1 MRHTVTRVT
10 RSSPRA
16 PKQPQ
21 STGSG
26 RRTARATSDEVGEEE
41 HQRQRGDDDERRA
54 GREQQPGAEG
64 DLDPRDEAS
73 HDRRVDGPSGTSSA
87 VNARSTDAGSRS
99 LATPLTSSTAA
110 HVRTGRSRAL
120 GIPALSPSRAYSVA
134 MTTIWE
140 DLRDPPSRAARWRAT
155 LRKQPSAFLLA
166 VQILVILL
174 LPVLESSDW
183 GRAVISLL
191 SLSAVITAVFTVRST
206 PALTWLSVTLALPAA
221 VFEVWSLVDDRS
233 AIVVPGPLA
242 LAVFY
247 FYTAYALISYMF
259 EDYWVTKDELFAVG
273 ACFTVLVFA
282 FAYVFL
288 AIQEVWPGSFT
299 SYRRPGAADLPRAH
313 LPLGRQPHERR
324 PVRRGAR
331 SCPRPAPWARSSSS
345 PASCTSRWSSRASS
359 R

>member
-1 MRHTVTRVT
+1 M
-10 RSSPRA
+10 
-16 PKQPQ
+16 
-21 STGSG
+21 
-26 RRTARATSDEVGEEE
+26 
-41 HQRQRGDDDERRA
+41 
-54 GREQQPGAEG
+54 
-64 DLDPRDEAS
+64 
-73 HDRRVDGPSGTSSA
+73 
-87 VNARSTDAGSRS
+87 
-99 LATPLTSSTAA
+99 
-110 HVRTGRSRAL
+110 RTGRSRAL

-140 DLRDPPSRAARWRAT
+140 DLRDPPSRSARWRAT

-174 LPVLESSDW
+174 LPVLESSRLGPRRHLPAQPV
-183 GRAVISLL
+183 GRHHRGVHGAQH
-191 SLSAVITAVFTVRST
+191 
-206 PALTWLSVTLALPAA
+206 PGPDLALGRPSPCRRRCSRSGA
-221 VFEVWSLVDDRS
+221 WSTTGRPSSCLAHS
-233 AIVVPGPLA
+233 A

-288 AIQEVWPGSFT
+288 AIQEMWPGSFT
-299 SYRRPGAADLPRAH
+299 SFDGPGAADLPRAH

-324 PVRRGAR
+324 PVRRRAR
-331 SCPRPAPWARSSSS
+331 SGPRPGPSAPSSSS